1 MKNEKFNYYKKMFQ
15 NSSMF
20 RSKRGI
26 NDISI
31 IAVILSIFLLTAVI
45 VPFIN
50 VEFGTNVASL
60 DPDKIKQDLRNDAE
74 KIPKSSA
81 ILGVSIGAF
90 DVMKNI
96 VKLAIH
102 DFGDTLGL
110 PFWLDLVYTLL
121 AIIFILV
128 IARNIWIGG
137 GA

>member
-1 MKNEKFNYYKKMFQ
+1 MKNVQKKSNFATKL
-15 NSSMF
+15 F
-20 RSKRGI
+20 KSKKAI

-31 IAVILSIFLLTAVI
+31 IAVILAVFLLTAI
-45 VPFIN
+45 IIPFIN
-50 VEFGTNVASL
+50 VEFGTNAASL
-60 DPDKIKQDLRNDAE
+60 DPDKIKQDLRDDAE

-110 PFWLDLVYTLL
+110 PFWLDLIYTLL